1 MLFSLLY
8 PVDVVGPGLSTR
20 MTSSPFEPTPP
31 SRMTD
36 SGGTGPDRSADVSGQ
51 RSAHQT
57 GEDAIGRANWLVG
70 VDTGGTFTDLIAFD
84 TVSGALRRAK
94 VPSVPSDPSLAV
106 IDALQ
111 SLLAE
116 GVRPADI
123 VMLVHGTTVATNA
136 VLEGKGVRAGLLI
149 TKGFRAVYE
158 ARGWSQPR
166 GADLLDTF
174 YQKPPLLTPQY
185 LTEEVIE
192 RFDYEG
198 RVVVPLDEA
207 ALRASVRKLARKG
220 VEAIAICFLFSFVNP
235 THEKRAAEIVAEE
248 VPNCRI
254 SVSSEVL
261 PVIREYP
268 RLSTT
273 VVDAYVGPRVAS
285 YLRSLE
291 TRLEMC
297 GVTTPQKFLMQSNGG
312 LMRISLGAHHPN
324 QTLLSGPAAGVI
336 AGAELARET
345 KRNHLV
351 TFDMGGTSTDIS
363 VIVDGAILEMPQV
376 QIAGQDI
383 GTPMLRVRSLGAGG
397 GTVAEI
403 GKDGRLKV
411 GPRSSGSVPGPVCY
425 RRGGT
430 EATVT
435 DANLLLGALSSET
448 LLAGTLRLDKAAARA
463 AVERTGAALGLDA
476 LQTAAGIIRIVNT
489 QMAVDM
495 RLALQE
501 QGQDPRSFALV
512 AFGGAG
518 PLHAATLARA
528 VGIPTVLVPP
538 YPGLN
543 CALGMLQTSVRHSY
557 VRSEIGSLERIA
569 AGRVNALFGAL
580 EAQAMQEAGEEG
592 FSPSQVKISHLLDLR
607 YPHQGYSLCVP
618 CPAPFDQV
626 ARVSVKRAFDSLH
639 QTVYGQSA
647 PNESADIVTLRLQSE
662 IEVPRLCLPQLP
674 HTDGKTTRAMKGQ
687 RLIYDLAQQKF
698 APVYVW
704 DRANL
709 QAGDRFEGPAVIE
722 QFDSTTVVLPGQTVS
737 VDANGTLIIAERG
750 AV

>member
-1 MLFSLLY
+1 
-8 PVDVVGPGLSTR
+8 
-20 MTSSPFEPTPP
+20 
-31 SRMTD
+31 
-36 SGGTGPDRSADVSGQ
+36 
-51 RSAHQT
+51 
-57 GEDAIGRANWLVG
+57 
-70 VDTGGTFTDLIAFD
+70 
-84 TVSGALRRAK
+84 
-94 VPSVPSDPSLAV
+94 
-106 IDALQ
+106 
-111 SLLAE
+111 
-116 GVRPADI
+116 
-123 VMLVHGTTVATNA
+123 MLVHGTTVATNA

-174 YQKPPLLTPQY
+174 YQKPPLLAPQY

-192 RFDYEG
+192 RLDYEG
-198 RVVVPLDEA
+198 HVVIPLDET

-220 VEAIAICFLFSFVNP
+220 VDAIAICFLFSFVNP
-235 THEKRAAEIVAEE
+235 THEKRAAEIVAQEL
-248 VPNCRI
+248 PDCRI
-254 SVSSEVL
+254 SVSAEVL

-273 VVDAYVGPRVAS
+273 VVDAYVGPRIAT

-291 TRLEMC
+291 ARLDTC

-312 LMRISLGAHHPN
+312 LMRISLGARHPN

-345 KRNHLV
+345 KRSHLV

-363 VIVDGAILEMPQV
+363 VIVDGAILEMPQG

-403 GKDGRLKV
+403 GKDGLLKV
-411 GPRSSGSVPGPVCY
+411 GPRSSGSEPGPACY
-425 RRGGT
+425 RRGGI

-448 LLAGTLRLDKAAARA
+448 LLAGTLRLDDAAARA

-528 VGIPTVLVPP
+528 VGIPIVLVPL

-557 VRSEIGSLERIA
+557 VRSEIGALERIA
-569 AGRVNALFGAL
+569 TSRVNELFGSL
-580 EAQAMQEAGEEG
+580 EQQAMQEAGEEG
-592 FSPSQVKISHLLDLR
+592 FSPSQVKISRLLDLR

-618 CPAPFDQV
+618 CPAPFDEA
-626 ARVSVKRAFDSLH
+626 ARIAVRCAFDSLH

-662 IEVPRLCLPQLP
+662 IVVPRLSLPQLP
-674 HTDGKTTRAMKGQ
+674 YTDGQ
-687 RLIYDLAQQKF
+687 RPLYDISQQKF
-698 APVYVW
+698 EQVNIW
-704 DRANL
+704 DRAKL
-709 QAGDRFEGPAVIE
+709 RAGDRFDGPAVIE
-722 QFDSTTVVLPGQTVS
+722 QFDSTTVALPGHTVS
-737 VDANGTLIIAERG
+737 VERNGTLVIAERD
-750 AV
+750 AR